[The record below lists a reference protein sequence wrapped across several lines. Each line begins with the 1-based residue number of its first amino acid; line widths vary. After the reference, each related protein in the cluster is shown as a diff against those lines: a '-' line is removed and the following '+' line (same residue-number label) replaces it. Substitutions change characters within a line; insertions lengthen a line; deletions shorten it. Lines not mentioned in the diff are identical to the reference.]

1 MCGPLKMMRGKGGR
15 GRREEG
21 SKEKRSGNADSKQV
35 ANYYNLHWIHL
46 VQPSTALAGSYEGRL
61 KARSSALQPCCSGAW

>member
-1 MCGPLKMMRGKGGR
+1 MESVVSHVWASEDDEDGMKGGR

-46 VQPSTALAGSYEGRL
+46 VQPSTALAG
-61 KARSSALQPCCSGAW
+61 CSKG